1 MASKA
6 YRLSHADLAIELL
19 RPLVSPSDYEIVG
32 DLDIANFA
40 FIDWRDSR
48 PQPEVY
54 EIQEIVYAL
63 KNLEDAITPIYTEAQ
78 LEIITP
84 KEESPIEQDNPLGG
98 SGGVSGLA

>member
-6 YRLSHADLAIELL
+6 YRLSYAELAIELL

-48 PQPEVY
+48 PRPEVH
-54 EIQEIVYAL
+54 EVQEIVYGL
-63 KNLEDAITPIYTEAQ
+63 KNIEDAITPIYTDAQ
-78 LEIITP
+78 LEIINP
-84 KEESPIEQDNPLGG
+84 KEELPAEQDNSLGG
-98 SGGVSGLA
+98 SSGVSGLA